1 MYFWDENQV
10 NRTKMEDKTFRHQMP
25 AQLRFSDVDR
35 FGHVNNN
42 VYFSLFD
49 MSKSQYLFDV
59 VGKDIYEHLA
69 IVVAHIESNFITPVY
84 YPEEIYIRTSITHMG
99 NKSFTL
105 HQQAF
110 NYRTKEIK
118 CDCITT
124 MVCFDT
130 KTNKSIPIPDYFRYA
145 VEEYEGYRQKVL
157 VS

>member
-59 VGKDIYEHLA
+59 VGKDIYERLA

-84 YPEEIYIRTSITHMG
+84 YPEGIYIYGHPLPAWVTRVSRFISRRLITG
-99 NKSFTL
+99 
-105 HQQAF
+105 Q
-110 NYRTKEIK
+110 R
-118 CDCITT
+118 
-124 MVCFDT
+124 
-130 KTNKSIPIPDYFRYA
+130 R
-145 VEEYEGYRQKVL
+145 
-157 VS
+157 

>member
-1 MYFWDENQV
+1 
-10 NRTKMEDKTFRHQMP
+10 MP

-84 YPEEIYIRTSITHMG
+84 YPEEIYIRTSITRMG
-99 NKSFTL
+99 NKGRLYLAEPPLFQNSPLDCFEIHPLAERLRFISPLFKAMSGDQGRRLWTL
-105 HQQAF
+105 QAF
-110 NYRTKEIK
+110 EK
-118 CDCITT
+118 
-124 MVCFDT
+124 
-130 KTNKSIPIPDYFRYA
+130 A
-145 VEEYEGYRQKVL
+145 
-157 VS
+157 

>member
-59 VGKDIYEHLA
+59 V
-69 IVVAHIESNFITPVY
+69 VY
-84 YPEEIYIRTSITHMG
+84 YPEEIYIRTSITRMG

-110 NYRTKEIK
+110 NNRTKEIK

-145 VEEYEGYRQKVL
+145 VEEYEGYRKKVL